1 MIDVTKAKKVFKEYI
16 KKYDP
21 TNGKIAIKIAHM
33 YRVAEIAK
41 NTAKY
46 LRLSDEDVRLAE
58 LIGLLHD
65 IGRFEQIKQFNTFD
79 DKKSINHGE
88 LGIKILFQDN
98 LIRKFIEDT
107 CYDRIIYLAIIN
119 HNKNQ
124 SLLTKDVT
132 KRERLHMNII
142 RDSDTLD
149 ILNIIIDDNADKKAL
164 YDKEDLTD
172 ETLSD
177 EIYNEFMKVRE
188 LDYGKIKNSAD
199 LLITRYMFIW
209 NMNYNYALQEIKN
222 RQYLEKLYNK
232 FMYKD
237 QKTMDRITEI
247 YDMTSRYMNKKLLEA
262 VPNIGRDIYDKFRKM
277 QRGVHKVHQTI

>member
-1 MIDVTKAKKVFKEYI
+1 MIDITKAKKVFKEYI

-65 IGRFEQIKQFNTFD
+65 IGRFEQIKQFNTFN

-98 LIRKFIEDT
+98 LIRQFIEDT

-232 FMYKD
+232 FIYKD

-262 VPNIGRDIYDKFRKM
+262 RPNIGRDIYDKFRKM

>member
-1 MIDVTKAKKVFKEYI
+1 MIDITKAKKVFKEYI
-16 KKYDP
+16 KNYDP

-124 SLLTKDVT
+124 SLLTKDAT

>member
-1 MIDVTKAKKVFKEYI
+1 MIDITKAKKVFKEYI
-16 KKYDP
+16 KNYDP

-232 FMYKD
+232 FIYKD

>member
-1 MIDVTKAKKVFKEYI
+1 MLDITKAKKVFKEYI

>member
-1 MIDVTKAKKVFKEYI
+1 MLDITKAKKVFKEYI

-262 VPNIGRDIYDKFRKM
+262 RPNIGRDIYDKFRKL

>member
-1 MIDVTKAKKVFKEYI
+1 MIDITKAKKVFKEYI

>member
-1 MIDVTKAKKVFKEYI
+1 MIDITKAKKVFKEYI

-98 LIRKFIEDT
+98 LIRQFIEDT

-199 LLITRYMFIW
+199 LLITR
-209 NMNYNYALQEIKN
+209 N
-222 RQYLEKLYNK
+222 
-232 FMYKD
+232 
-237 QKTMDRITEI
+237 
-247 YDMTSRYMNKKLLEA
+247 
-262 VPNIGRDIYDKFRKM
+262 
-277 QRGVHKVHQTI
+277 

>member
-1 MIDVTKAKKVFKEYI
+1 MMDITKAKKVFKEYI
-16 KKYDP
+16 KNYDP

-124 SLLTKDVT
+124 SLLTKDAT

>member
-1 MIDVTKAKKVFKEYI
+1 MIDITKAKKVFKEYI

-98 LIRKFIEDT
+98 LIRQFIEDT

-232 FMYKD
+232 FIYKD

>member
-1 MIDVTKAKKVFKEYI
+1 MIDITKAKKVFKEYI
-16 KKYDP
+16 KNYDP

-262 VPNIGRDIYDKFRKM
+262 RPNIGRDIYDKFRKM

>member
-1 MIDVTKAKKVFKEYI
+1 MIDITKAKKVFKEYI

-98 LIRKFIEDT
+98 LIRQFIEDT

-232 FMYKD
+232 FIYKD

-262 VPNIGRDIYDKFRKM
+262 RPNIGRDIYDKFRKM

>member
-107 CYDRIIYLAIIN
+107 CYDRIMYLAIIN

-277 QRGVHKVHQTI
+277 QRGVYKVHQTI

>member
-1 MIDVTKAKKVFKEYI
+1 MIDITKAKKVFKEYI

-98 LIRKFIEDT
+98 LIRQFIEDT

-232 FMYKD
+232 FIYKD
-237 QKTMDRITEI
+237 KKTMDRITEI

-262 VPNIGRDIYDKFRKM
+262 RPNIGRDIYDKFRKM

>member
-1 MIDVTKAKKVFKEYI
+1 MIDITKAKKVFKEYI
-16 KKYDP
+16 KNYDP

-232 FMYKD
+232 FIYKD
-237 QKTMDRITEI
+237 KKTMDRITEI

-262 VPNIGRDIYDKFRKM
+262 RPNIGRDIYDKFRKM

>member
-1 MIDVTKAKKVFKEYI
+1 MIDITKAKKVFKEYI

-46 LRLSDEDVRLAE
+46 LKLPEEDVKLAE

-88 LGIKILFQDN
+88 LGIKILFNDN
-98 LIRKFIEDT
+98 LIRQFIEDNS
-107 CYDRIIYLAIIN
+107 YDKIIYLAIIN

-124 SLLTKDVT
+124 SALTKDVT
-132 KRERLHMNII
+132 DQERIHMNII

-149 ILNIIIDDNADKKAL
+149 ILNIIIDDNTNQKAL
-164 YDKEDLTD
+164 YDKEDLSD
-172 ETLSD
+172 EILSD
-177 EIYNEFMKVRE
+177 EIYNEFINYRE
-188 LDYGKIKNSAD
+188 LDYGKIHNSAD

-209 NMNYNYALQEIKN
+209 NMNYKYALQEIKKRN
-222 RQYLEKLYNK
+222 YLEKLYNK
-232 FMYKD
+232 FIYKD
-237 QKTMDRITEI
+237 KNTMDRITQI
-247 YDMTSRYMNKKLLEA
+247 YNITSEYMNKKILADRTEK
-262 VPNIGRDIYDKFRKM
+262 RRYIYDKFSKM
-277 QRGVHKVHQTI
+277 QKGIHKLHQTI

>member
-1 MIDVTKAKKVFKEYI
+1 MIDITKAKKVFKEYI

-98 LIRKFIEDT
+98 LIRQFIEDT

>member
-177 EIYNEFMKVRE
+177 EIYNEFMKVQE

>member
-1 MIDVTKAKKVFKEYI
+1 MIDITKAKKVFKEYI
-16 KKYDP
+16 KNYDP

-98 LIRKFIEDT
+98 LIRQFIEDT

>member
-1 MIDVTKAKKVFKEYI
+1 MIDITKAKKVFKEYI

-232 FMYKD
+232 FIYKD

-262 VPNIGRDIYDKFRKM
+262 RPNIGRDIYDKFRKM

>member
-232 FMYKD
+232 FIYKD

>member
-1 MIDVTKAKKVFKEYI
+1 MIDITKAKKVFKEYI

-124 SLLTKDVT
+124 SLLTKDAT

-232 FMYKD
+232 FIYKD

>member
-1 MIDVTKAKKVFKEYI
+1 MIDITKAKKVFKEY
-16 KKYDP
+16 KKNYDP

-199 LLITRYMFIW
+199 LLKTRYMFIW

>member
-1 MIDVTKAKKVFKEYI
+1 MIDITKAKKVFKEYI
-16 KKYDP
+16 KNYDP

-124 SLLTKDVT
+124 SLLTKDAT

-232 FMYKD
+232 FIYKD
-237 QKTMDRITEI
+237 KKTMDRITEI

>member
-1 MIDVTKAKKVFKEYI
+1 MLDITKAKKVFKEYI

-46 LRLSDEDVRLAE
+46 LNLPDEDIRLAE

-98 LIRKFIEDT
+98 LIRQFIEDT

-177 EIYNEFMKVRE
+177 EIYNEFMKFRE

-209 NMNYNYALQEIKN
+209 NMNYNYALQETKN

-232 FMYKD
+232 FIYKD
-237 QKTMDRITEI
+237 KKTMDRITEI
-247 YDMTSRYMNKKLLEA
+247 YNMTSEYMNKKLLEA
-262 VPNIGRDIYDKFRKM
+262 RPNIGRDIYDKFRKL

>member
-65 IGRFEQIKQFNTFD
+65 IGRFEQIKQFNTFN

-98 LIRKFIEDT
+98 LIRQFIEDT

-232 FMYKD
+232 FIYKD

-262 VPNIGRDIYDKFRKM
+262 RPNIGRDIYDKFRKM

>member
-98 LIRKFIEDT
+98 LIRQFIEDT

-232 FMYKD
+232 FIYKD

>member
-1 MIDVTKAKKVFKEYI
+1 MIDITKAKKVFKEYI

-98 LIRKFIEDT
+98 LIRQFIEDT

-232 FMYKD
+232 FIYKD
-237 QKTMDRITEI
+237 KKTMDRITEI

>member
-1 MIDVTKAKKVFKEYI
+1 MIDITKAKKVFKEYI
-16 KKYDP
+16 KNYDP

-232 FMYKD
+232 FIYKD
-237 QKTMDRITEI
+237 KKTMDRITEI
-247 YDMTSRYMNKKLLEA
+247 YAMPSRYVNKKLIEA